1 MRDTSSVTAELRK
14 VSVLSQSNVPQANDP
29 PEECGVFMFEG
40 PFMKWLNKIM
50 NYLLID

>member
-40 PFMKWLNKIM
+40 PCMKWLNKIM
-50 NYLLID
+50 KY